1 MGRDKCDDQLR
12 YTVCRRYPY
21 ADIREVVTDMIR
33 KMLYKSE
40 RKGGGYTVSP
50 VKPEGHYQVRW
61 RLIAEEGRAITNGE
75 ITVTVIDVQHRKDCE
90 AWNDCDLPEELKTET
105 IDEGI
110 Q

>member
-1 MGRDKCDDQLR
+1 
-12 YTVCRRYPY
+12 
-21 ADIREVVTDMIR
+21 MIR

-40 RKGGGYTVSP
+40 RKAGGYTVSLI
-50 VKPEGHYQVRW
+50 KPEGSYQVRW

-75 ITVTVIDVQHRKDCE
+75 IITRVIDVMHRKDCE
-90 AWNDCDLPEELKTET
+90 AWTDCELPEELNTES

>member
-12 YTVCRRYPY
+12 YTICRGNPH
-21 ADIREVVTDMIR
+21 ADIKEVVTDMIR

-40 RKGGGYTVSP
+40 REGGGYTVSP

-90 AWNDCDLPEELKTET
+90 AWQDCDLPEELKTET